1 MKTTLRKI
9 VKDILS
15 INQYA
20 RDDDFILVLE
30 VYRKMRFL
38 APTMAMEDVF
48 ERHKE
53 LRLPSFESI
62 TRCRRNLQKECPELR
77 ASESARKIR
86 KEEEMA
92 YREEYSK

>member
-9 VKDILS
+9 VKDVLS
-15 INQYA
+15 INKYA
-20 RDDDFILVLE
+20 RDDDFVLVLE

-53 LRLPSFESI
+53 LGLPSFESI
-62 TRCRRNLQKECPELR
+62 TRCRRKLQKECPELR
-77 ASESARKIR
+77 ASEYARKIR

>member
-48 ERHKE
+48 KRHKE

-62 TRCRRNLQKECPELR
+62 TRCRRNLQKESPELR

-92 YREEYSK
+92 CREEYSK